1 MNNLTN
7 YLSLKDYNFIQ
18 LPDSD
23 SVEHHINT
31 RYTPGVFYRDD
42 VDLFFKNAKNQNI
55 KDIYLWMKNIPHNP
69 SQSITFYCF
78 IDKNSIIHK
87 AQLQGG
93 WKTPDEAYN
102 AKKLGF
108 ADPLQYREAIKL
120 GFENYTNYEKFQ
132 RSGFNDKD
140 EFEHM
145 IELGFE
151 NRNELDNAVKLGCS
165 NMSEMEMLEKSGF
178 PHMKLKKEADEV
190 NAENLDVF
198 ILVKTIKILPKGLP
212 TPFDTILQKFNEM
225 QSNTL
230 REFVNLRRYPAF
242 RTHVTTTANISEEL
256 FADKAI
262 RKLGIYDFE
271 LKIFHKGAKHDFREK
286 YEINEDV
293 IIVDGNNVCLYES
306 KTGPSVKKLMA
317 VKNKFKNK
325 DVRIFISKNV
335 RDGNLGKWDDE
346 KTLQKMIDDEDI
358 EVISLQ
364 YEDDY
369 WWLNLGFDKNGYII
383 TNDYL
388 EDWQAK
394 NPEKIGELH
403 ARKVPFMISKDD
415 VVLGEPLGNLKR

>member
-1 MNNLTN
+1 MDLKKYNL
-7 YLSLKDYNFIQ
+7 LQ
-18 LPDSD
+18 LPNAQHLTTWIENRHARNVMYNENLES
-23 SVEHHINT
+23 
-31 RYTPGVFYRDD
+31 
-42 VDLFFKNAKNQNI
+42 FFDNAKKLNV
-55 KDIYLWMKNIPHNP
+55 KDIYFWMN
-69 SQSITFYCF
+69 SQNSETFYAF
-78 IDKNSIIHK
+78 VDRNSVVHK
-87 AQLQGG
+87 AQLSGG
-93 WKTPDEAYN
+93 WKTPNEAN
-102 AKKLGF
+102 KAKNLGF
-108 ADPLQYREAIKL
+108 TNPLQYREALEL
-120 GFENYTNYEKFQ
+120 GFENYNNFEKFQ
-132 RSGFNDKD
+132 RSGFNDKK

-151 NRNELDNAVKLGCS
+151 NRNEFDNAVKLGCS
-165 NMSEMEMLEKSGF
+165 NISELEILQKTGF

-225 QSNTL
+225 QNNTL
-230 REFVNLRRYPAF
+230 REFVNVQPYPAF
-242 RTHVTTTANISEEL
+242 RTHITPTANISEEL

-271 LKIFHKGAKHDFREK
+271 LKIFHKGAKNNFREK
-286 YEINEDV
+286 YEINENV
-293 IIVDGNNVCLYES
+293 IIVDGNNVCLFNS
-306 KTGPSVKKLMA
+306 KNGPSVNKLIA
-317 VKNKFKNK
+317 VKNKFKDK

-346 KTLQKMIDDEDI
+346 KALERMIDKEDI

-369 WWLNLGFDKNGYII
+369 WWLNLGFDKNGLII
-383 TNDYL
+383 TNDKL
-388 EDWQAK
+388 SDWQAK

-403 ARKVPFMISKDD
+403 ARKVSFMISKND